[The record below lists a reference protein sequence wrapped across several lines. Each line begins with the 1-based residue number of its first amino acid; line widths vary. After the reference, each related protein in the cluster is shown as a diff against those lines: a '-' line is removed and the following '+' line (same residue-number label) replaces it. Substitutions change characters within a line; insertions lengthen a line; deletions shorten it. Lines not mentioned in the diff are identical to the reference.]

1 MERDVIVTGLGVIS
15 ALGAGVRPNL
25 DSLLEGRS
33 GIGPLTLFH
42 TNHEVVVGEVKL
54 SNGEMIE
61 RLGLPFGKIH
71 SRTSLL
77 GLMAAKEAYEDAGMN
92 KLSVSE
98 RKKLKIGVISS
109 TSVGG
114 MDVSENFYKEYR
126 IDKRRG
132 RLRELIGHD
141 CGAST
146 NNIAEYLGADDFV
159 STVST
164 ACSSA
169 CNTIMLGARMIKEGL
184 LDVVVAGGTD
194 SLSLFTINGFYSL
207 GILDKLNCRPFD
219 DTRAGLNIGEGAGF
233 ILLQSSELSH
243 DKVYGK
249 ICGYANAN
257 DAFHQTAS
265 SSHGEGAGL
274 AMSEALEMSG
284 VRADE
289 ISYINAHGTGTPN
302 NDSSESNAIIRIFGN
317 NPPSFSSTKGF
328 TGHTLAA
335 AGGVES
341 VFSLLSLHHG
351 YIWPNLNFSTQM
363 SDVGITPAM
372 NIIGPSE
379 VSYVL
384 KNSFGF
390 GGNCSTLIFGLYK

>member
-15 ALGAGVRPNL
+15 ALGAGVRTNL

-98 RKKLKIGVISS
+98 RKKLKIGVVSS

-169 CNTIMLGARMIKEGL
+169 CNAIMLGARMIKEGL

-194 SLSLFTINGFYSL
+194 SLSLFTINGFY
-207 GILDKLNCRPFD
+207 
-219 DTRAGLNIGEGAGF
+219 
-233 ILLQSSELSH
+233 
-243 DKVYGK
+243 
-249 ICGYANAN
+249 
-257 DAFHQTAS
+257 
-265 SSHGEGAGL
+265 
-274 AMSEALEMSG
+274 
-284 VRADE
+284 
-289 ISYINAHGTGTPN
+289 
-302 NDSSESNAIIRIFGN
+302 
-317 NPPSFSSTKGF
+317 
-328 TGHTLAA
+328 
-335 AGGVES
+335 
-341 VFSLLSLHHG
+341 
-351 YIWPNLNFSTQM
+351 
-363 SDVGITPAM
+363 
-372 NIIGPSE
+372 
-379 VSYVL
+379 
-384 KNSFGF
+384 
-390 GGNCSTLIFGLYK
+390 